1 MVETF
6 LFAPYNGGTDK
17 EVVSML
23 AENLTLLRNIRGMTQ
38 EEVAEVIGISR
49 QSYSK
54 WEQGETIPDIEKC
67 DRLAKFYG
75 VSIDALVHQDDAV
88 GKARVAPAP
97 VGKHL
102 WGTVAM
108 GTKGQIVIP
117 KAARD
122 TFHLSEGDRL
132 VVLGDEEQGIAL
144 IKAEVFEERMQEA
157 LRTGQKSNE

>member
-6 LFAPYNGGTDK
+6 LFAPYNDGTDK
-17 EVVSML
+17 EVVNML
-23 AENLTLLRNIRGMTQ
+23 AENLALLRNIRGMTQ

-67 DRLAKFYG
+67 ARLAEFYG
-75 VSIDALVHQDDAV
+75 VSIDSLVHQDEEI
-88 GKARVAPAP
+88 GKTRVAPAP
-97 VGKHL
+97 IGKHL

-108 GTKGQIVIP
+108 GAKGQIVIP

-122 TFHLSEGDRL
+122 TFRLSEGDRL
-132 VVLGDEEQGIAL
+132 VVLGDEKQGIAL
-144 IKAEVFEERMQEA
+144 IKAEVFEEQMQKA
-157 LRTGQKSNE
+157 LRAGQKSNE

>member
-6 LFAPYNGGTDK
+6 LFAPYNDGTDK
-17 EVVSML
+17 EVVNVL
-23 AENLTLLRNIRGMTQ
+23 AENLALLRNIRGMTQ

-67 DRLAKFYG
+67 ARLAKFYG
-75 VSIDALVHQDDAV
+75 VSIDSLVHQDEEI

-97 VGKHL
+97 MGKHL

-122 TFHLSEGDRL
+122 TFRLREGDRL

-144 IKAEVFEERMQEA
+144 IKAEAFEKQMQKA
-157 LRTGQKSNE
+157 LHAGQKSNE

>member
-1 MVETF
+1 MVEAF
-6 LFAPYNGGTDK
+6 LCVLYNDGTDK
-17 EVVSML
+17 EVVNML
-23 AENLTLLRNIRGMTQ
+23 AENLALLRNLRGMTQ

-75 VSIDALVHQDDAV
+75 VSIDALIHQDEEV
-88 GKARVAPAP
+88 GKAREAPAP

-108 GTKGQIVIP
+108 VAMGQIVIP

-122 TFHLSEGDRL
+122 TFHLSECNRL

-144 IKAEVFEERMQEA
+144 IKAEVFEERMQKA
-157 LRTGQKSNE
+157 LRAGQKSNE

>member
-1 MVETF
+1 
-6 LFAPYNGGTDK
+6 
-17 EVVSML
+17 ML

-75 VSIDALVHQDDAV
+75 VSIDALIHQDEAV

-102 WGTVAM
+102 WGTVVM
-108 GTKGQIVIP
+108 GAKGQIVIP

-122 TFHLSEGDRL
+122 TFQLKEGDRL
-132 VVLGDEEQGIAL
+132 VVLGDDDQGIAL
-144 IKAEVFEERMQEA
+144 VKAEIFEERMHRA
-157 LRTGQKSNE
+157 LAASQQMSEE

>member
-6 LFAPYNGGTDK
+6 LFAPYNDGTDK
-17 EVVSML
+17 EVVNML
-23 AENLTLLRNIRGMTQ
+23 AENLALLRNIRGMTQ

-67 DRLAKFYG
+67 ARLAEFYG
-75 VSIDALVHQDDAV
+75 VSIDSLVHQDEEI
-88 GKARVAPAP
+88 GKTRVAPAP
-97 VGKHL
+97 MGKHL

-108 GTKGQIVIP
+108 GAKGQIVIP

-122 TFHLSEGDRL
+122 TFRLSEGDRL

-144 IKAEVFEERMQEA
+144 IKADVFEERMQKA
-157 LRTGQKSNE
+157 LRAGQKSNE

>member
-1 MVETF
+1 MVEDF
-6 LFAPYNGGTDK
+6 LFAPYNNGTDK
-17 EVVSML
+17 EVVNML
-23 AENLTLLRNIRGMTQ
+23 AENLALLRNLRGMTQ

-75 VSIDALVHQDDAV
+75 VSIDALVHQDEEV
-88 GKARVAPAP
+88 GKAREAPAP

-108 GTKGQIVIP
+108 GAKGQIVIP

-144 IKAEVFEERMQEA
+144 IKAEVFEERMQKA
-157 LRTGQKSNE
+157 LRAGQKSNE

>member
-75 VSIDALVHQDDAV
+75 VSIDSLIHQDEEI

-108 GTKGQIVIP
+108 GAKGQIVIP

-122 TFHLSEGDRL
+122 TAVCHGRRRSAGDRGGL
-132 VVLGDEEQGIAL
+132 RAAVQSRCQPALSGI
-144 IKAEVFEERMQEA
+144 IHICR
-157 LRTGQKSNE
+157 

>member
-1 MVETF
+1 
-6 LFAPYNGGTDK
+6 
-17 EVVSML
+17 ML
-23 AENLTLLRNIRGMTQ
+23 AENLALLRNIRGMTQ

-67 DRLAKFYG
+67 ARLAEYYG
-75 VSIDALVHQDDAV
+75 VSIDSLVHQDEEI
-88 GKARVAPAP
+88 GKVRVALAP
-97 VGKHL
+97 MGKHL

-108 GTKGQIVIP
+108 GAKGQIVIP

-122 TFHLSEGDRL
+122 TFRLSEGDRL

-144 IKAEVFEERMQEA
+144 IKAEVFEERMQKA
-157 LRTGQKSNE
+157 LCAGQKSNE